1 MIWKLLFNILQIFDI
16 SCNLD
21 CSECRYLYNICII
34 SSIITSYLTISQPIL
49 HLCPH
54 NTTTIIL
61 WQTSTIKNSRNTS
74 GSWWISPGKEWGMWV
89 SAMWLWM
96 SAVMRWGPRRGS
108 VRSWPLSVR
117 RRHAAVCAGL
127 DDWPMTGLKFHN
139 TSLQLFDFLFLPCN
153 ATAETAVNTAQGKS
167 VLGTKSKI
175 SRANLFMRLNY

>member
-1 MIWKLLFNILQIFDI
+1 MIWKPHCNNLQIYDI

-21 CSECRYLYNICII
+21 YSKCRCLYNICII
-34 SSIITSYLTISQPIL
+34 SSIFTSYLTISQPIL

-108 VRSWPLSVR
+108 ARSWPLSVW

-139 TSLQLFDFLFLPCN
+139 TSLQLALPYVYRQARGTWVVTVLLRKHRQPGAILFLKTDELRM
-153 ATAETAVNTAQGKS
+153 AY
-167 VLGTKSKI
+167 I
-175 SRANLFMRLNY
+175 